1 MGFKAQTIKMEHAM
15 ISNAGLKSKFYIII
29 FVSIFAFATYSLMYP
44 VRYGVQYFLSY
55 SDEKVDDKLTKEYA
69 QKLMDAGIVEITNR
83 DSILKSKSNIVF
95 YMDYTKYAK
104 DDYYI
109 EGKLK
114 NSWLTFDVKNIKF
127 VGETQLNRLKKNTK
141 YDEYDAGYLAG
152 KETIE
157 VALNHIKNIKHQV
170 LREQIKLSKQKNNWD
185 DASQS

>member
-1 MGFKAQTIKMEHAM
+1 MEHAM
-15 ISNAGLKSKFYIII
+15 IFNPGIKTKFYITI
-29 FVSIFAFATYSLMYP
+29 FILILAFVIYSLMYP

-55 SDEKVDDKLTKEYA
+55 SDEKVDDKLTQEYA

-114 NSWLTFDVKNIKF
+114 NAWLTFDGKDIKF
-127 VGETQLNRLKKNTK
+127 VGETKLNPLKTNTK
-141 YDEYDAGYLAG
+141 YDEYDAAYLAG
-152 KETIE
+152 KETLE
-157 VALNHIKNIKHQV
+157 VALNHIENIKHQV
-170 LREQIKLSKQKNNWD
+170 LREQIKLSKQKSNWGE
-185 DASQS
+185 ASQS